1 MHRRDLLATGA
12 TLAITQL
19 LGRPRAL
26 ARAAS
31 LAHIEPARDALRDAE
46 RPRPSARQ
54 LAWHRSE
61 LTMFVH
67 FTVNTYTG
75 REWGDGTES
84 PAIFRPDK
92 LDARQWARAAKAGG
106 FHRMILT
113 AKHHDGFCL
122 WPTDTTDHSVRS
134 SAWRD
139 GKGDVVREFVDACRA
154 ESLGVGLYLSP
165 WDRHERSYGDS
176 PRYNDFYIRQLT
188 ELLTRYGNI
197 VEAWFDGANG
207 EGPNGRHQ
215 EYDWPRVYR
224 TVRELQPGAVMFSDV
239 GPDVRWIGN
248 EQGIAPDTN
257 WCQVDPAA
265 VPALGVSS
273 PAIMRAL
280 QQGDPLGTLW
290 RPGEADVSIRPGWF
304 WHREED
310 TKVRSLDNL
319 MGLYY
324 SSVGHNAGL
333 LLNVP
338 PTSDGL
344 FHETDVARLQQFGDR
359 VARSFATNLT
369 TGAAISASSANDRAH
384 QGARAIDGDPDTF
397 WMPARPASPSAP
409 AWLDLRLT
417 SPALIDVVELR
428 EAIAEGQ
435 HVANYRVLGR
445 VAGAWKTLSWGTTI
459 GARKLDRVDPV
470 TVDALRLEILSAF
483 AIPRIAAVGA
493 YHTG

>member
-1 MHRRDLLATGA
+1 MNRRDLIASGA
-12 TLAITQL
+12 AVALTRL
-19 LGRPRAL
+19 LTRSSSI
-26 ARAAS
+26 ARA
-31 LAHIEPARDALRDAE
+31 EPAGAAE

-67 FTVNTYTG
+67 FTVNTFTS

-84 PAIFRPDK
+84 PQIFNPAK

-106 FHRMILT
+106 FRRMILT

-134 SAWRD
+134 SPWRE
-139 GKGDVVREFVDACRA
+139 GRGDVVREFVDACRA
-154 ESLGVGLYLSP
+154 EGLAAGLYLSP
-165 WDRHERSYGDS
+165 WDRHEKSYGDS
-176 PRYNDFYIRQLT
+176 PRYNDVYAAQLT
-188 ELLTRYGNI
+188 ELLTRYGPI

-207 EGPNGRHQ
+207 EGPNGKHQ

-224 TVRELQPGAVMFSDV
+224 TVRQLQPDAVMFSDV

-273 PAIMRAL
+273 PAITRAL
-280 QQGDPLGTLW
+280 QQGDPMGTLW

-310 TKVRSLDNL
+310 TKVRSLENL

-338 PTSDGL
+338 PTTDGL
-344 FHETDVARLQQFGDR
+344 FHDTDVARLQQFGSR
-359 VARSFATNLT
+359 VAQSFATNLAV
-369 TGAAISASSANDRAH
+369 GASVVASSTSGRAH
-384 QGARAIDGDPDTF
+384 QGARAVDGDADTW
-397 WMPARPASPSAP
+397 WMPGHAAVPSAP
-409 AWLDLRLT
+409 ATLELT
-417 SPALIDVVELR
+417 LAAPARIDVIALQ

-435 HVANYRVLGR
+435 HVAGYRVLGR
-445 VAGAWKTLSWGTTI
+445 TPSGWRTLSWGTTI
-459 GARKLDRVDPV
+459 GAKKLDRIDPV
-470 TVDALRLEILSAF
+470 TVDALRLEITSAF
-483 AIPRIAAVGA
+483 DIPRIAAFSA
-493 YHTG
+493 YRTS

>member
-1 MHRRDLLATGA
+1 MHRRDLLASGA
-12 TLAITQL
+12 
-19 LGRPRAL
+19 AL
-26 ARAAS
+26 ALTRLLARSPS
-31 LAHIEPARDALRDAE
+31 LAHAASAPDVE

-67 FTVNTYTG
+67 FTVNTFTG
-75 REWGDGTES
+75 REWGDGKES

-106 FHRMILT
+106 FRRMILT

-122 WPTDTTDHSVRS
+122 WPSDTTDHGVRS
-134 SAWRD
+134 SPWRD
-139 GKGDVVREFVDACRA
+139 GKGDVVREFIAACRA
-154 ESLGVGLYLSP
+154 EGLGAGLYLSP
-165 WDRHERSYGDS
+165 WDRHEPSYGDS

-188 ELLTRYGNI
+188 ELLTRYGPI
-197 VEAWFDGANG
+197 VEMWFDGANG

-215 EYDWPRVYR
+215 VYDWPRIYR
-224 TVRELQPGAVMFSDV
+224 TVRQLQPDAVMFSDV

-248 EQGIAPDTN
+248 EQGTAPETN

-265 VPALGVSS
+265 VPAIGTSS
-273 PAIMRAL
+273 PAITRAL
-280 QQGDPLGTLW
+280 QQGDPMGTVW

-310 TKVRSLDNL
+310 ERVRSLENL

-338 PTSDGL
+338 PTADGL

-359 VARSFATNLT
+359 VARSFATNLLA
-369 TGAAISASSANDRAH
+369 GAAAASSSAPDRAH
-384 QGARAIDGDPDTF
+384 QAARAIDGDPGTY
-397 WMPARPASPSAP
+397 WKPGRAALPSAP
-409 AWLDLRLT
+409 AWLELT
-417 SPALIDVVELR
+417 LAAPARIDVIGLQ

-435 HVANYRVLGR
+435 HVANYRVLGHT
-445 VAGAWKTLSWGTTI
+445 AGSWKTLSWGTTI
-459 GARKLDRVDPV
+459 GARKLDRIDPV

-483 AIPRIAAVGA
+483 AVPRICTVAA
-493 YHTG
+493 YRTT